1 MLVSKNNEFN
11 TSSFIDSGNC
21 NERKSSESMELLAY
35 SIINLICKKAASGII
50 AVLLKLYKK

>member
-35 SIINLICKKAASGII
+35 SIINLICKKAAS
-50 AVLLKLYKK
+50 VMLPTY